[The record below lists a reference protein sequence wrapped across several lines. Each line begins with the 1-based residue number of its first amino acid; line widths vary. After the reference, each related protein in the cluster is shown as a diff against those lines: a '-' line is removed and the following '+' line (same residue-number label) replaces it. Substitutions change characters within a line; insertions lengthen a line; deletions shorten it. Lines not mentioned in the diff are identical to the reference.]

1 MIYFLS
7 PYLILNSFVMGYM
20 YRDQFRNKKDFTTI
34 AQLIILGLFGSIIMA
49 YAIIKTKGDK
59 KNLVDFTNK

>member
-1 MIYFLS
+1 
-7 PYLILNSFVMGYM
+7 MGYM